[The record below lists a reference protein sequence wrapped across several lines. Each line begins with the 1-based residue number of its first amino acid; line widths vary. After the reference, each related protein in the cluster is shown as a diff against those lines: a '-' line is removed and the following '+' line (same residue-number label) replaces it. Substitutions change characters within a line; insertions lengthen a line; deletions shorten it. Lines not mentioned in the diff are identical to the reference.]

1 MKKFFKIFTGLVLV
15 AVVIVGVVSAP
26 MIKRGYK
33 MYSAAL
39 ADTPIEDKVAEIC
52 SSEKYTPYE
61 EISPVFIDTLVESED
76 RRFFR
81 HGGFDVISFTRAVF
95 ANISAGSFSQ
105 GGSTLTQQLAKN
117 MYFSFEKR
125 IERKVAELLVAF
137 QLEKMY
143 TKEEI
148 LAMYCAMAYFGENCY
163 GIKQASGYYYGIAPA
178 QLDGIQSAEL
188 VETLKAP
195 SIRNPSTMKR

>member
-39 ADTPIEDKVAEIC
+39 ADTPIEEKAAEIC

-61 EISPVFIDTLVESED
+61 DISPVFIDTLVESED

-81 HGGFDVISFTRAVF
+81 HGGFDLISFTRAVF
-95 ANISAGSFSQ
+95 ANISAGSFSRGAAHSRSSWQ
-105 GGSTLTQQLAKN
+105 RICIFPLKN
-117 MYFSFEKR
+117 ALNVKWLSFWWHSSLKKCIPREKYLQCT
-125 IERKVAELLVAF
+125 VLWH
-137 QLEKMY
+137 
-143 TKEEI
+143 I
-148 LAMYCAMAYFGENCY
+148 LGKTAMA
-163 GIKQASGYYYGIAPA
+163 
-178 QLDGIQSAEL
+178 
-188 VETLKAP
+188 
-195 SIRNPSTMKR
+195 